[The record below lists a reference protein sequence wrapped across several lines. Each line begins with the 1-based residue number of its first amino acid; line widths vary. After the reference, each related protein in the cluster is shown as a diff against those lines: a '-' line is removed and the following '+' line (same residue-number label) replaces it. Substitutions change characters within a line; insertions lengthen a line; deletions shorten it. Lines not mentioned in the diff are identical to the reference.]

1 MSLSPSIPP
10 LPLLLSNFDFQINVS
25 FFKKK
30 LIEKG
35 NQEYQKQSYI

>member
-25 FFKKK
+25 FLKK